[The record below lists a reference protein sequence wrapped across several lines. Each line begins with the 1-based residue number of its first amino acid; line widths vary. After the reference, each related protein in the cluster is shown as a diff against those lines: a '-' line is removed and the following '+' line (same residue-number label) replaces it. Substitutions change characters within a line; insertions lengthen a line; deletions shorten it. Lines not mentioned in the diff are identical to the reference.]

1 MTVVTTTTTGDFR
14 THLADYLNR
23 TQYAGER
30 TLITRN
36 GRAIAAVVS
45 KEDLE
50 LLLALE
56 DRIDGEAAGEAL
68 REAEE
73 ASTISWDQVR

>member
-1 MTVVTTTTTGDFR
+1 MAVLTTTTSGDFR
-14 THLADYLNR
+14 SNLADYLNR
-23 TQYAGER
+23 IQYAGER
-30 TLITRN
+30 MLITRN

-50 LLLALE
+50 LLQALE
-56 DRIDGEAAGEAL
+56 DRIDGADAEEAL

-73 ASTISWDQVR
+73 TGMIPWDQVR